1 MSGGIGKGLGSI
13 GGALGSVVGNA
24 IKPMNAIGSAVGS
37 LGGAGSVLGPA
48 IQLAGGA
55 NPLGVF
61 GASLGSQILSDLTKS
76 GGSVDRPNFIDASG
90 NMIYADPS
98 FNYGKN
104 TYSAAGKP
112 LDASKYFLSGEKGMY
127 NLLPR
132 LGDIYLDHSVAQHL
146 APQKFFQNPANAKYK
161 LTNFERASQAY
172 NNIFNAMS
180 NDAKAQAE
188 FSSRFG
194 PKTFTYNLNAARP
207 NLPPFLENNQARL
220 QQYLNDPRN
229 AGIKQQYEAYRE
241 GSGQNLPSYIRGDL
255 FSIMKQQQNNYLSQA
270 NRNANPFIR
279 PRVANPLAGFTP
291 KPITYYD
298 FGFGPDAMTIQNPY
312 EALAN
317 YAQAQNNPFFVGYK
331 PAPTPAP
338 APAAPQPSP
347 TGMKA
352 GGLVALAK
360 KR

>member
-13 GGALGSVVGNA
+13 GGAFGNVVGNA

-37 LGGAGSVLGPA
+37 LGGAGNVLGPA

-61 GASLGSQILSDLTKS
+61 GASLGSQLLNDLRKS
-76 GGSVDRPNFIDASG
+76 GGSADRPNFIDAAG
-90 NMIYADPS
+90 NMIYADPT

-112 LDASKYFLSGEKGMY
+112 IDASRYFISGEKGMY
-127 NLLPR
+127 NLLPK
-132 LGDIYLDHSVAQHL
+132 LGDIYLDQQVAQRF
-146 APQKFFQNPANAKYK
+146 APKKFFQNPANAKYG

-172 NNIFNAMS
+172 NDIFNAMKE
-180 NDAKAQAE
+180 DAKAQTE
-188 FSSRFG
+188 FSSRYG
-194 PKTFTYNLNAARP
+194 PKTASFNPLN
-207 NLPPFLENNQARL
+207 FVDKTTQ
-220 QQYLNDPRN
+220 
-229 AGIKQQYEAYRE
+229 
-241 GSGQNLPSYIRGDL
+241 SLPSYIRGDL
-255 FSIMKQQQNNYLSQA
+255 FSVLKNQFSNPYTNT
-270 NRNANPFIR
+270 RGRNPFID
-279 PRVANPLAGFTP
+279 PVPV
-291 KPITYYD
+291 TYHD
-298 FGFGPDAMTIQNPY
+298 FGFGPDAMTLENPY

-338 APAAPQPSP
+338 APTAPQPSP
-347 TGMKA
+347 TGMRA

>member
-1 MSGGIGKGLGSI
+1 MSGGGFGLGNI
-13 GGALGSVVGNA
+13 GGALGNVVGSA

-37 LGGAGSVLGPA
+37 LGGAGSILGPA

-61 GASLGSQILSDLTKS
+61 GASLGSQVLNDLRKS
-76 GGSVDRPNFIDASG
+76 GGSADRPNFIDATG

-98 FNYGKN
+98 FDYGKN
-104 TYSAAGKP
+104 TYAARGKP
-112 LDASKYFLSGEKGMY
+112 LDTSRYFISGERGMY
-127 NLLPR
+127 NLLPK
-132 LGDIYLDHSVAQHL
+132 LGDIYLDSPVAKNL
-146 APQKFFQNPANAKYK
+146 APQKFFQNPANAKYR
-161 LTNFERASQAY
+161 LSDYDRAGQAY
-172 NNIFNAMS
+172 NSIFNAMAD
-180 NDAKAQAE
+180 DAKAQTE

-194 PKTFTYNLNAARP
+194 PKTFTYNPNVQKP
-207 NLPPFLENNQARL
+207 NLPPFIENNPARL
-220 QQYLNDPRN
+220 QQYLNNPRN
-229 AGIKQQYEAYRE
+229 AGIKQQYEAYQAA
-241 GSGQNLPSYIRGDL
+241 SGANIPSYLQGDIRQLTKKAEQD
-255 FSIMKQQQNNYLSQA
+255 YLAQV
-270 NRNANPFIR
+270 NRNANPFVR
-279 PRVANPLAGFTP
+279 RRVANPLAGFAP

-298 FGFGPDAMTIQNPY
+298 FGFGPDAMTMQNPY